1 MIHYSRLTL
10 NASVSLLI
18 LLSSFFTHSAL
29 AVHQNNI
36 LLKPANVTNRVIIKY
51 KTSTVFNALNARPQA
66 ATDHITARTGMRLNH
81 IRRMQSGAHI
91 MQLSRFQTPSEMNN
105 IISTLNAD
113 PDIEYAEPDLM
124 LKPLAVPNDSRY
136 NEQWQYFE
144 STAGL
149 NMPQAWDITQG
160 SGAVVAVIDTGYRP
174 HADLAENILAGYD
187 MISDATVSQDGN
199 GRDADATDMGDWS
212 PAGACGAGSP
222 STTSSWH
229 GTHVAGS
236 VAAVG
241 NNSFGVIGVA
251 YKAKVLP
258 VRVLGRCGGYTSD
271 IADGIIWAAGGSVS
285 GVPLNSNPAN
295 VINLSL
301 GGAGSCGVT
310 QQNAI
315 NTARNLGATIVV
327 AAGNENTNASN
338 ANPANCNGVVTV
350 AAVNRN
356 GGRAYYSNYGS
367 VVDVAAAGGDTRT
380 GAANGI
386 LSTLNN
392 GSTSPGQDSYGFY
405 QGTSMATPHVAGVS
419 ALLYAVK
426 PLITPDEVELIL
438 KNTSRAFPATCSQ
451 CGSGIVNAQ
460 AAVIEASGG
469 AEPPAQSNA
478 LANNIP
484 VSGLLGATASEQIF
498 IIDVPAGAA
507 NLQFNISG
515 GSGDADL
522 YIKFASAPSTSSY
535 DCRPYLNGNN
545 ETCTIVAPQ
554 TGTYHIMLRAYSSFS
569 NVTLLASYD
578 EPVVSASSI
587 NKTDL
592 SGATG
597 SWQHFT
603 LDIASA
609 TAALDVIMNG
619 GTGDADLYV
628 RYGATPT
635 TTSYSC
641 RPYRAGNNETCNFTN
656 PQAGTWYISI
666 RAYSAY
672 SGVSLT
678 AGK

>member
-1 MIHYSRLTL
+1 MNNYSRFTL
-10 NASVSLLI
+10 NASVSLLALFSSI
-18 LLSSFFTHSAL
+18 FSQPALS
-29 AVHQNNI
+29 VHQNNI
-36 LLKPANVTNRVIIKY
+36 LLKHANATNRVIIKY
-51 KTSTVFNALNARPQA
+51 KASTSFNALSARPQA
-66 ATDHITARTGMRLNH
+66 ATDRITARTGMRLNH

-91 MQLSRFQTPSEMNN
+91 MQLSRFQSLSEMNT

-160 SGAVVAVIDTGYRP
+160 AGAVVAVIDTGYLP
-174 HADLAENILAGYD
+174 HADLTGNLLPGYD
-187 MISDATVSQDGN
+187 MISDTTVSQDGN

-212 PAGACGAGSP
+212 PAGACGVGSP
-222 STTSSWH
+222 YTTSSWH

-241 NNSFGVIGVA
+241 NNSFGVTGVA
-251 YKAKVLP
+251 YKAKVVP

-285 GVPLNSNPAN
+285 GVPVNANPAN

-301 GGAGSCGVT
+301 GGDGSCGIT

-367 VVDVAAAGGDTRT
+367 VVDVAAAGGDTST
-380 GAANGI
+380 GTFNGI

-426 PLITPDEVELIL
+426 PLITPDEVEQIL

-460 AAVIEASGG
+460 AAVIEANGG
-469 AEPPAQSNA
+469 TAPPAQSNM
-478 LANNIP
+478 LTNNIP
-484 VSGLLGATASEQIF
+484 VPGLSGVTASEQKF
-498 IIDVPAGAA
+498 IIDIPAGAA

-515 GSGDADL
+515 GSGDVDL
-522 YIKFASAPSTSSY
+522 YIKSVSEPTTSSY

-545 ETCTIVAPQ
+545 ETCTVTAPQ
-554 TGTYHIMLRAYSSFS
+554 AVTYHIMLRAYTSFS

-578 EPVVSASSI
+578 EPTVGI
-587 NKTDL
+587 NKTSL

-597 SWQHFT
+597 NWQDFT
-603 LDIASA
+603 LDIASG
-609 TAALDVIMNG
+609 TAALDVIMSG

-656 PQAGTWYISI
+656 PQAGTWHISI

>member
-1 MIHYSRLTL
+1 MINNTRFTL
-10 NASVSLLI
+10 NTSVSLLI
-18 LLSSFFTHSAL
+18 LLSSLFTHSAL

-36 LLKPANVTNRVIIKY
+36 LLKSANVTNRVIIKY
-51 KTSTVFNALNARPQA
+51 KTSTVFNALNARPQI

-91 MQLSRFQTPSEMNN
+91 MQLSRFQTLSEINN

-174 HADLAENILAGYD
+174 HADLAGNILAGYD
-187 MISDATVSQDGN
+187 MISDTTVSQDGN

-241 NNSFGVIGVA
+241 NNSFGVTGVA

-285 GVPLNSNPAN
+285 GVPLNTNPAN

-301 GGAGSCGVT
+301 GGAGGCGVT

-386 LSTLNN
+386 LSTINN

-419 ALLYAVK
+419 ALLYAVN

-451 CGSGIVNAQ
+451 CGSGIVNAH
-460 AAVIEASGG
+460 AAVIEANGG
-469 AEPPAQSNA
+469 AAPPAQSNA

-484 VSGLLGATASEQIF
+484 VPGLFGATASEQKF

-507 NLQFNISG
+507 NLQFNMSG

-522 YIKFASAPSTSSY
+522 YIKSASEPTTSSY
-535 DCRPYLNGNN
+535 DCRPYLGGNN
-545 ETCTIVAPQ
+545 ETCTINAPQ
-554 TGTYHIMLRAYSSFS
+554 AGTYHIMLRAYSSFS
-569 NVTLLASYD
+569 NVTLRASYD
-578 EPVVSASSI
+578 EPVVGI
-587 NKTDL
+587 NKTSL

-597 SWQHFT
+597 NWQHFT

-609 TAALDVIMNG
+609 TAALDVIMSG

-635 TTSYSC
+635 TTSYNC
-641 RPYRAGNNETCNFTN
+641 RPYRAGNNETCSFSN
-656 PQAGTWYISI
+656 PQAGTWHISI